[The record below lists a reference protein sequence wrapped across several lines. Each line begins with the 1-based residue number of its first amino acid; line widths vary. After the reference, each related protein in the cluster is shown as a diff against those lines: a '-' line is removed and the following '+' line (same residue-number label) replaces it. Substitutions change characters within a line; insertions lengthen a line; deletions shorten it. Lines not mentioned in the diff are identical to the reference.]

1 MKRMNIMLDHIIAP
15 FADYAF
21 MRRALAASVILSL
34 GCTPLGIFMG
44 LRRMTLVGDAMS
56 HAILPGVALAFVS
69 FGLSLLPMTF
79 GGLLAGGLVA
89 LLAVALTRVTQL
101 KEDASFTML
110 YLISLASGVTII
122 SLKGSSVDLLHMLFG
137 NILAI
142 DNDSLLL
149 IAGVTC
155 LTLLTIAGFY
165 RGLVIEC
172 FDPDFAQASA
182 RGRSWGSQIFFILL
196 VLNLIA
202 AFQALGTLMALGL
215 MILPAIAARFWTQNI
230 DTRHSGQYRLRAH
243 RLLHRAPSVLLRSN
257 PLRPSG
263 YSGRGRDRVGVG
275 GAGAVWQCDRLC
287 QELEI
292 SRSARPRQ
300 HRSFCYKASPADD
313 ICGKQLSA

>member
-1 MKRMNIMLDHIIAP
+1 MIDLIAAP

-34 GCTPLGIFMG
+34 GSTPLGIFMT

-69 FGLSLLPMTF
+69 FGLSLLPMTLS
-79 GGLLAGGLVA
+79 GLAAGALVA
-89 LLAVALTRVTQL
+89 LLAVFLTRTTQL

-122 SLKGSSVDLLHMLFG
+122 SLKGSSIDLLHMLFG

-142 DNDSLLL
+142 DNASLLL

-155 LTLLTIAGFY
+155 VTLLTLAGFY

-172 FDPDFAQASA
+172 FDPDFARAA
-182 RGRSWGSQIFFILL
+182 PRRHTWASQIFFILL
-196 VLNLIA
+196 VVNLIA

-215 MILPAIAARFWTQNI
+215 MILPAIAARFWTRNI
-230 DTRHSGQYRLRAH
+230 DAALPVSVGFALIASFVGLLLSYYQKIPSGPAVILVAG
-243 RLLHRAPSVLLRSN
+243 AIAIVSVLI
-257 PLRPSG
+257 
-263 YSGRGRDRVGVG
+263 GR
-275 GAGAVWQCDRLC
+275 
-287 QELEI
+287 
-292 SRSARPRQ
+292 
-300 HRSFCYKASPADD
+300 
-313 ICGKQLSA
+313 CGSLYAYAMNRE